1 MWDGFVDVMQSPWWT
16 RFWVVQECLL
26 PPKATVVFGHWRIPW
41 DTLKVAEQ
49 NHRQHILTC
58 CSAAWKAF
66 PKRYAFYPDRLIS
79 DTRTAADRGKGAFY
93 DLDRALRAYRHRDC
107 QNPRDKVFGI
117 LGLVDRSKYPQLRPD
132 YSLSVR
138 DVYVQAME
146 AILGE
151 GEGSLRCLTG
161 SGFNSQQQ
169 QRMLPS
175 WVRDLAACPDHEI
188 LFHEMA
194 RLEAYTLYNA
204 SAADTPPVKPRF
216 SEDGDLCVKGR
227 VVDEIEKVGPA
238 ILHREL
244 KHIML
249 VLGDWHRTA
258 GLKVL
263 RSPAALEDD
272 RKQQAFWRTVVG
284 DVVPDGDERGWRRLA
299 PHDWKDYG
307 RWLFSMKKARMKAL
321 FGWKTEPPFEAR
333 FVKAMLSAVY
343 GRALFVTRKGSIGL
357 CYPETRVGD
366 EVWVLH
372 GGSFGAWASVYERII
387 IFHVR
392 ADGKESR
399 LKGLFDSLNQ
409 FLNTTNFVA
418 YDEAFFD
425 IIGPEAT
432 ITHVQSL
439 PYQIHEA
446 PCLIPGT
453 KDLFFVEWGL
463 PGGDNGQHTWQYL
476 LNTETNELRN
486 ITTDPPTVN
495 VHGCVAHN
503 GSLYIVTDG
512 GLNETGYFA
521 HVDPATWKR
530 TTLLNHYYE
539 QPFLGFNDIA
549 VDPSG
554 NFYLTDSKSAWGR
567 SVVPWT
573 PPTNPGTYF
582 VDGRTL
588 RPKLVQLTTGN
599 ANGVA
604 VSPDGGT
611 VYLADTGAAGFPG
624 QPRSGLGPRGL
635 WAFDVA
641 RTAAGA
647 AVPVLNGRRL
657 LNNPIAYTYDGL
669 RVSREGWV
677 WAGAGDG
684 VDVLDPVTGLALG
697 SVRVGGGRNVA
708 VSLAL
713 GRHELW
719 IVGAGGVWRVSG
731 VKAALSGE

>member
-169 QRMLPS
+169 QQQQRMLPS

-194 RLEAYTLYNA
+194 RLEAYPLYNA
-204 SAADTPPVKPRF
+204 SAADAPPVKPRF
-216 SEDGDLCVKGR
+216 SEDGGLCVK
-227 VVDEIEKVGPA
+227 
-238 ILHREL
+238 
-244 KHIML
+244 
-249 VLGDWHRTA
+249 
-258 GLKVL
+258 
-263 RSPAALEDD
+263 
-272 RKQQAFWRTVVG
+272 
-284 DVVPDGDERGWRRLA
+284 
-299 PHDWKDYG
+299 
-307 RWLFSMKKARMKAL
+307 
-321 FGWKTEPPFEAR
+321 
-333 FVKAMLSAVY
+333 
-343 GRALFVTRKGSIGL
+343 
-357 CYPETRVGD
+357 
-366 EVWVLH
+366 
-372 GGSFGAWASVYERII
+372 GSFGAWASVYERII
-387 IFHVR
+387 IFHMR
-392 ADGKESR
+392 ANGKESR

-512 GLNETGYFA
+512 GLDETGYFA

-582 VDGRTL
+582 IDGRTL

-647 AVPVLNGRRL
+647 TVPVLNGRRL

-669 RVSREGWV
+669 RGWR
-677 WAGAGDG
+677 WG
-684 VDVLDPVTGLALG
+684 V
-697 SVRVGGGRNVA
+697 
-708 VSLAL
+708 
-713 GRHELW
+713 
-719 IVGAGGVWRVSG
+719 
-731 VKAALSGE
+731 